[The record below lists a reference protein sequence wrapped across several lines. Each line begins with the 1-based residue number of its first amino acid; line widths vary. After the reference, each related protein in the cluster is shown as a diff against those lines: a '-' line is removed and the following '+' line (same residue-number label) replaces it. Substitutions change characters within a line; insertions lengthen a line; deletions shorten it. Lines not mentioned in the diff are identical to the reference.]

1 MYYWIKRRNEETK
14 EKDRK
19 GKNNESKESRNRKGV
34 SERNPVEWWDR
45 ECVKAI
51 KLRKKV

>member
-19 GKNNESKESRNRKGV
+19 GKNNESKESRKGV

-45 ECVKAI
+45 ECMKAI